1 MKLYGGDK
9 TKKNQDSPFI
19 VRRRRAGKRQE
30 KSGVGTAMKKEI
42 KDIKCKGYFKTSRS
56 QGRSSSVAGEKT
68 TGEPKRMSQNVKEI
82 AGFIWNVA
90 DGLLRDNYKRSEY
103 ADVIYPFTIFRR
115 LDLILEPTQEKVL
128 ETYKKYRKELKD
140 LTGVLTRA
148 SGYAFY
154 NISKYTFAKLLNDP
168 GNIKENFLDYLNGYS
183 DNIQEIIE
191 KFDFRHIVQGLHEKE
206 LLYKVI
212 KEFSDPQI
220 RLHPSEVSNH
230 EMGYVFE
237 ELIRK
242 YNETT
247 NENPGEHF
255 TPREII
261 TLMVNILISKD
272 KEKLAKPGIITT
284 VYDPAC
290 GTGGMLTVAKEK
302 IIELNP
308 KAKVEV
314 FGQEVNDKTYAACKA
329 DMLIKGEDPDKIKPK
344 SSFSKDGFIG
354 KHFDYIFSNPPYGK
368 KWSYDEAFIKEEA
381 TLGDK
386 GRFGAGLP
394 GISDGQLLFLQHM
407 ISKMHRDGH
416 QTRIA
421 IVFNGS
427 PLFNGDAGEGESEI
441 RRWIFEHDWLEA
453 IIGLPNQLFY
463 NTGIFTY
470 IWILTNQKEEKRK
483 GKVALI
489 DARDLFV
496 KMGKSLGDKRNEISP
511 EQIEEITRLYLGN
524 KANGR
529 VKIFKNTD
537 FAYRKVQ
544 IDRPL
549 RLNFQASEERI
560 ARLHQQTAF
569 VNLAI
574 SKKKN
579 LKEREKEEQAG
590 IEEQNRIKKALQT
603 IGTKVFKDWKLF
615 ETELL
620 KAFEKAEYKAKA
632 PIKKAIF
639 NALSEKDET
648 AEIVCDD
655 DGNPI
660 ADSELRDHEYIPY
673 EENIQKYFDREV
685 KPYAPDAWI
694 DETYTDEKDQ
704 KIGRVGYEI
713 NFNRYFYVYQPPRP
727 LEEIEK
733 DIKKI
738 EKEILEMIG
747 GVE

>member
-1 MKLYGGDK
+1 M
-9 TKKNQDSPFI
+9 P
-19 VRRRRAGKRQE
+19 
-30 KSGVGTAMKKEI
+30 
-42 KDIKCKGYFKTSRS
+42 
-56 QGRSSSVAGEKT
+56 
-68 TGEPKRMSQNVKEI
+68 QNVREI
-82 AGFIWNVA
+82 AGFIWSVA
-90 DGLLRDNYKRSEY
+90 DELLRDNYKRSEY
-103 ADVIYPFTIFRR
+103 ADVIYPFTVIRR
-115 LDLILEPTQEKVL
+115 LDLILEPNQEKVL
-128 ETYKKYRKELKD
+128 TAYNKYKKDLKD
-140 LTGVLTRA
+140 LSGVLCGA

-154 NISKYTFAKLLNDP
+154 NTSKYSMAKLLNDP

-183 DNIQEIIE
+183 DNIQEIID
-191 KFDFRHIVQGLHEKE
+191 KFKFRNIVQDLYEKE

-212 KEFSDPQI
+212 RKFADPQVK
-220 RLHPSEVSNH
+220 LHPDQINSH

-242 YNETT
+242 FNEAT

-255 TPREII
+255 TPREIVA
-261 TLMVNILISKD
+261 LMVKLLISKD
-272 KEKLAKPGIITT
+272 KERLSGKGVVTT

-290 GTGGMLTVAKEK
+290 GTGGMLSVAKDNILEINEK
-302 IIELNP
+302 AI
-308 KAKVEV
+308 VEV
-314 FGQEVNDKTYAACKA
+314 FGQESSDKTYAACKA
-329 DMLIKGEDPDKIKPK
+329 DMLIKEEDPEKIKYG

-368 KWSYDEAFIKEEA
+368 KWSYDEEFIRAEA
-381 TLGDK
+381 ARGAA
-386 GRFGAGLP
+386 GRFSAGLP

-407 ISKMHRDGH
+407 ISKMHQDGH

-441 RRWIFEHDWLEA
+441 RRWIIENDWLEA
-453 IIGLPNQLFY
+453 IVGLPNQLFY

-470 IWILTNQKEEKRK
+470 IWVLTNKKDESRK

-511 EQIEEITRLYLGN
+511 EQIDQIKKLYLGN
-524 KANGR
+524 TPNGR

-544 IDRPL
+544 VDRPL
-549 RLNFQASEERI
+549 RLNFQATSERI
-560 ARLHQQTAF
+560 TRLGEQTAF
-569 VNLAI
+569 YNLAV

-579 LKEREKEEQAG
+579 PKEAEIEVKSGEVEQEK
-590 IEEQNRIKKALQT
+590 IKKALAS
-603 IGTKVFKDWKLF
+603 IGDKLYKDLREF
-615 ETELL
+615 EPVLDKIL
-620 KAFEKAEYKAKA
+620 KDAGLKIKA
-632 PIKKAIF
+632 PIKKAIL

-648 AEIVCDD
+648 AEIVVNS
-655 DGNPI
+655 DGNPVP
-660 ADSELRDHEYIPY
+660 DPDLRDHEYIPY
-673 EENIQKYFDREV
+673 EEDIKTYFEREV
-685 KPYAPDAWI
+685 KPYAHDAWI
-694 DETYTDEKDQ
+694 NEKYRDEKDG

-713 NFNRYFYVYQPPRP
+713 NFNRCFYVYKPPRP

-738 EKEILEMIG
+738 EKEIIEMIG

>member
-1 MKLYGGDK
+1 
-9 TKKNQDSPFI
+9 
-19 VRRRRAGKRQE
+19 
-30 KSGVGTAMKKEI
+30 
-42 KDIKCKGYFKTSRS
+42 
-56 QGRSSSVAGEKT
+56 
-68 TGEPKRMSQNVKEI
+68 MSQNVREI
-82 AGFIWNVA
+82 ANFIWTVA
-90 DGLLRDNYKRSEY
+90 DELLRDNYKRSEY
-103 ADVIYPFTIFRR
+103 ADVIYPFTVIRR
-115 LDLILEPTQEKVL
+115 LDLILEPVHEKVL
-128 ETYKKYRKELKD
+128 ETQKKYKKELKD
-140 LTGVLTRA
+140 LTGVLTKA

-154 NISKYTFAKLLNDP
+154 NTSKYTLAKLLNDP

-191 KFDFRHIVQGLHEKE
+191 KFDFRHVVQGLHEKD

-212 KEFSDPQI
+212 KKFADPQVK
-220 RLHPSEVSNH
+220 LHPDEVTNH

-242 YNETT
+242 FNEAT

-255 TPREII
+255 TPREIVS
-261 TLMVNILISKD
+261 LMVKLLIAKD
-272 KEKLAKPGIITT
+272 QKKLSIQGVITT
-284 VYDPAC
+284 VYDPAG
-290 GTGGMLTVAKEK
+290 GTGGMLAVAKEK
-302 IIELNP
+302 IMELNS

-314 FGQEVNDKTYAACKA
+314 FGQEINDKTYAACKA
-329 DMLIKGEDPDKIKPK
+329 DMLIKGEDPDRIKPK
-344 SSFSKDGFIG
+344 SSFSQDGFIG

-368 KWSYDEAFIKEEA
+368 KWSYDESFIKEEA
-381 TLGDK
+381 KQGLN

-407 ISKMHRDGH
+407 ISKMHQDGN

-427 PLFNGDAGEGESEI
+427 PLFNGDAQEGESEI
-441 RRWIFEHDWLEA
+441 RRWIFENDWLEA

-470 IWILTNQKEEKRK
+470 IWVLTNKKDDARK

-511 EQIEEITRLYLGN
+511 EQIEEITQLYLGN
-524 KANGR
+524 KPNGR
-529 VKIFKNTD
+529 VKIFNNTD

-544 IDRPL
+544 VDRPL
-549 RLNFQASEERI
+549 RLNFQVSAER
-560 ARLHQQTAF
+560 LTLLYEQTAF
-569 VNLAI
+569 RNLAI

-579 LKEREKEEQAG
+579 AKEHEKEEQAG
-590 IEEQNRIKKALQT
+590 IAEQEHIKKILKT
-603 IGTKVFKDWKLF
+603 IGTKLFKDWKLF
-615 ETELL
+615 GTEVD
-620 KAFEKAEYKAKA
+620 KVFEKEDYKIKA

-639 NALSEKDET
+639 KALSEKDEN
-648 AEIVCDD
+648 AEIVLDA
-655 DGNPI
+655 DGKPESDN
-660 ADSELRDHEYIPY
+660 ELRDHEYIPY
-673 EENIQKYFDREV
+673 KESIKKYFDREV
-685 KPYAPDAWI
+685 KPYAQDAWI
-694 DETYTDEKDQ
+694 DESYTDSKDN

-713 NFNRYFYVYQPPRP
+713 NFNRYFYVYKTPRS
-727 LEEIEK
+727 LEAIDK
-733 DIKKI
+733 DIKAV